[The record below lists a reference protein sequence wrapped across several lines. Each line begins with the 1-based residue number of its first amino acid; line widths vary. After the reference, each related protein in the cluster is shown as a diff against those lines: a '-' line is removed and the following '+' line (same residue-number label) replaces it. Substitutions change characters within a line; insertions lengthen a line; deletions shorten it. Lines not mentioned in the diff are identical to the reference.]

1 MPKRKQSAE
10 VADSSTPFKHQV
22 LQQADPERSR
32 FSDTNKMELRSRSV
46 TKNVVGGL
54 GSVRTARFVE
64 ELLGRG
70 VRMVIFDFDGVM
82 HREHGKCRHI
92 MYIHTFLFCTNVY
105 LIFAYGSFPGA
116 HSLFWQLVQCAT

>member
-1 MPKRKQSAE
+1 MPKRKKSAE
-10 VADSSTPFKHQV
+10 VADSSPPFKQQV
-22 LQQADPERSR
+22 LQQADHEPSR
-32 FSDTNKMELRSRSV
+32 FSDANKMELRSRIV

-92 MYIHTFLFCTNVY
+92 KYIYKFLFYKKMCLVCIY
-105 LIFAYGSFPGA
+105 VSFPNA
-116 HSLFWQLVQCAT
+116 DSFFWQLV